1 MKDYENMT
9 QEELEKE
16 LAEIIKKNYEQ
27 GVVLLD
33 RNYNIKLAKG
43 IKSIHNIDDIYSIIT
58 ILREMKYIPDLKKHC
73 KSMTDQTVY
82 IHPIVNEY
90 TWKEPIYGDFV
101 SREEFINR
109 TGIFVTPSY
118 FFYIYDV
125 EWKEAKESGISVD
138 DFITGYKDNSGEV
151 MEVPLQGT
159 FKYIVSDE
167 YLSCIGD
174 YEDVYEPNIWEI
186 FNCLARSQAHE
197 YESKWETIEEYKKVL
212 NAVVSNLEKVQL
224 ENSTSVIGLPS

>member
-1 MKDYENMT
+1 MKDYQNMT

-43 IKSIHNIDDIYSIIT
+43 IKAIHNIDDIYSIIT
-58 ILREMKYIPDLKKHC
+58 ILREMKYIPDLKKYC
-73 KSMTDQTVY
+73 KSMAEQTVI
-82 IHPIVNEY
+82 IHPITNEY
-90 TWKEPIYGDFV
+90 TWKEPVHDDFV

-118 FFYIYDV
+118 FSYIYDV
-125 EWKEAKESGISVD
+125 EWKAAKESDISVD
-138 DFITGYKDNSGEV
+138 DFITGYEDNSGEV

-159 FKYIVSDE
+159 FKYIISDDC
-167 YLSCIGD
+167 LSCIGD
-174 YEDVYEPNIWEI
+174 YEDYYDPNIWELI
-186 FNCLARSQAHE
+186 NCLARCHEHE
-197 YESKWETIEEYKKVL
+197 YESRWETIEKYKKVL
-212 NAVVSNLEKVQL
+212 NAVVSNLEKLQL
-224 ENSTSVIGLPS
+224 ENSTSVVGLPS